1 MNLADPIL
9 AHCPGL
15 LWYANGQCA
24 FHGPLLELYQRLD
37 RLFAGWATECG
48 AEEHLFPTFI
58 PAAAL
63 ARMNFFESFPHLVTF
78 PVALDEDPSNLK
90 EFSAIN
96 AGAGNAA
103 VQLTRIAAPREV
115 LTPAA
120 CYHFYHSLRGTRC
133 EQPRYLTTRA
143 TCFRRES
150 RYAPLERQWSF
161 TMREIVCIGTARE
174 VRNFLAHAQDSLTAY
189 FRRLELPVEWRGATD
204 PFFDPSRNPRYL
216 AQKLDPVKTEMVFAD
231 RLAIGSVNF
240 HRNYFGEAF
249 DIRRDD
255 EAAFTGCV
263 AFGLERWIYAWLAR
277 FGPDARAWPLP

>member
-24 FHGPLLELYQRLD
+24 FHGPLLELYHRLD
-37 RLFAGWATECG
+37 RRFAGWAGECG
-48 AEEHLFPTFI
+48 AEEHLFPPFI

-63 ARMNFFESFPHLVTF
+63 ARMNYFESFPHLVTF
-78 PVALDEDPSNLK
+78 PVALDDDPPNLK
-90 EFSAIN
+90 EFSRTN
-96 AGAGNAA
+96 TGTGNAA
-103 VQLTRIAAPREV
+103 VRLTRIATPREA

-120 CYHFYHSLRGTRC
+120 CYHFYHNLQGTQC
-133 EQPRYLTTRA
+133 EQPRTLTTRA

-150 RYAPLERQWSF
+150 CYAPLERQWSF
-161 TMREIVCIGTARE
+161 TMREIVCMGTSAEVGSFLSQMRE
-174 VRNFLAHAQDSLTAY
+174 RLTAY
-189 FRRLELPVEWRGATD
+189 FRRLELPVDWRGATD

-249 DIRRDD
+249 DIRRDG
-255 EAAFTGCV
+255 EPAFTGCV